1 MTGHAPGKDE
11 TRADE
16 PVPMPP
22 PKKASIGQVAS
33 TMFWALFMVGKKGTW
48 EKDGAT
54 ITLTQAIV
62 GAVIALFVVLFFLV
76 TIVRLAVG

>member
-1 MTGHAPGKDE
+1 
-11 TRADE
+11 
-16 PVPMPP
+16 MPP

-33 TMFWALFMVGKKGTW
+33 TMCWALFMVGKKGTW

-62 GAVIALFVVLFFLV
+62 GAVIALFVVLFILV
-76 TIVRLAVG
+76 TIVRFAVG